1 MKHRIRSAIV
11 LSSAML
17 LSGAAYG
24 QATVKDDGK
33 WRYALG
39 AGASFSSGNSD
50 STKVNLDAEGV
61 RATAQDKL
69 LLYGRVL
76 YGESDDVKTDE
87 FLALGVRYDRNL
99 SGKWYGFGT
108 GEYLRDRPANLS
120 RRLSAGAGLG
130 YHVIK
135 TEPTRWDVFGGVGYS
150 DDSYIA
156 PTLVSGEL
164 RTSYG
169 RAELLLG
176 EESTHKLTDTTDLKQ
191 RFVVYPNLDDSGEF
205 RATFDAGLAVAMN
218 KTMRLT
224 VTLGYRYNSDPGT
237 GLEKTDTL
245 LVAGISVKLD

>member
-1 MKHRIRSAIV
+1 MKHHIRSAIV
-11 LSSAML
+11 LSSVML
-17 LSGAAYG
+17 LDGAAYG

-39 AGASFSSGNSD
+39 AGASFSSGNGD
-50 STKVNLDAEGV
+50 STKANLDAEGV

-69 LLYGRVL
+69 LFYGRAL
-76 YGESDDVKTDE
+76 YGESDDVKTDD
-87 FLALGVRYDRNL
+87 FLALGARYDRNL
-99 SGKWYGFGT
+99 SGRLYGFGT

-150 DDSYIA
+150 DDTYIV
-156 PTLVSGEL
+156 PTVVAGEL
-164 RTSYG
+164 RSSYG

-176 EESTHKLTDTTDLKQ
+176 EESTHKLTDTTDFKQ
-191 RFVVYPNLDDSGEF
+191 RFVVFPNLDDSGEF

-218 KTMRLT
+218 KTMSLT